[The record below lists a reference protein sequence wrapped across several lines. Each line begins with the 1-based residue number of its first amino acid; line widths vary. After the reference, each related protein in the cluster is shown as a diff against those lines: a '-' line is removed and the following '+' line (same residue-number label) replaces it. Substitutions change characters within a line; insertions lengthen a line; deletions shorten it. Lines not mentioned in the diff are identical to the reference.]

1 MLGKIYTATGQ
12 ASLLLRC
19 TVCNMDIA
27 QNELLVVC
35 LPDKDNQTIDE

>member
-19 TVCNMDIA
+19 TVCNMDIV
-27 QNELLVVC
+27 QNKLLVC